1 MIYQNH
7 HTYDHHMYDL
17 KHKFLQSTILAE
29 AQILLLTLIQRA
41 SDLVSRTLMVIV
53 SSCH

>member
-7 HTYDHHMYDL
+7 HIYDHHMYDL

-29 AQILLLTLIQRA
+29 AQILLLTLIERA
-41 SDLVSRTLMVIV
+41 NDLVSRILIVVV